1 MSALDE
7 EKNMTLNEFIEDAFN
22 VEHEFLME
30 AVKDLTPEELR
41 WRPGPEANPIGWML
55 WHMIRVEDMW
65 FQFFTQRQLEIWE
78 RDGWHEK
85 FGLPTR
91 DNGFGHTPE
100 QVAQFPE
107 LDLAELLR
115 YGEAVRTGTFEYLRG
130 VTPEDFEVVPRE
142 QRPEMSVGAIFR
154 QVVGEV
160 YQHQGHISYLK
171 GLLRDGG

>member
-1 MSALDE
+1 
-7 EKNMTLNEFIEDAFN
+7 MTLNEFIEDAFN

-65 FQFFTQRQLEIWE
+65 FQFFIQRQSEIWE
-78 RDGWHEK
+78 RDGWHDK

-100 QVAQFPE
+100 QVAQFPD

-115 YGEAVRTGTFEYLRG
+115 YGDAVRAGTFEYLRG
-130 VTPEDFEVVPRE
+130 LTPEDFEVVPRE

-171 GLLRDGG
+171 GLLRDGQ